1 MKKHFFAIVIL
12 LIFLT
17 ACKPG
22 LSPERLYGKW
32 NYIRVEKP
40 ASPSDSVTRFDIA
53 EQKPA
58 IVFNKNNTLQIYWG
72 GKVLSHGKFTIN
84 SLDIKYKED
93 LGEGKTRDF
102 PFSVT
107 ELTDKKIIFETL
119 GEDGSRVT
127 AVKE

>member
-1 MKKHFFAIVIL
+1 MKKYIIAVVL
-12 LIFLT
+12 LPAFVT

-22 LSPERLYGKW
+22 LSPERLYGRW
-32 NYIRVEKP
+32 NYTRVEKP

-58 IVFNKNNTLQIYWG
+58 IVFNKDNTLQIYWG
-72 GKVLSHGKFTIN
+72 GKVLSHGKFTIA
-84 SLDIKYKED
+84 SMDIKYKED
-93 LGEGKTRDF
+93 LGDRKTRDF

-119 GEDGSRVT
+119 GEDGSKVT

>member
-1 MKKHFFAIVIL
+1 MKKHLFAIVSL
-12 LIFLT
+12 LIFFT

-58 IVFNKNNTLQIYWG
+58 IVFNKDNTLQIYWG

-93 LGEGKTRDF
+93 LDQGKTRDF

-127 AVKE
+127 AVRE